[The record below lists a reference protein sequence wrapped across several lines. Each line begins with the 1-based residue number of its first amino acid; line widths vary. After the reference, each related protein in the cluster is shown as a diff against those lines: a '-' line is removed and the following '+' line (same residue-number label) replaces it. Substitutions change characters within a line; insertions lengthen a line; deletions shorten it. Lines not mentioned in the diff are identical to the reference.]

1 MLLIIVKKLSCN
13 EESEDSEKDTVVER
27 KNLRTDL
34 ISRLDP
40 YFRIQSK
47 KNKKKQKIAE
57 TPKQKNFNNQSPIG
71 VRKNTK
77 LIIQRYFC
85 KKIV

>member
-13 EESEDSEKDTVVER
+13 EESEESEEDTVVEL

-40 YFRIQSK
+40 YLRIQSK
-47 KNKKKQKIAE
+47 KRGI
-57 TPKQKNFNNQSPIG
+57 T
-71 VRKNTK
+71 
-77 LIIQRYFC
+77 IIQNTHGGSIWNMSYSTSKRT
-85 KKIV
+85 

>member
-13 EESEDSEKDTVVER
+13 EESEESEEDTVVEL

-40 YFRIQSK
+40 YLRIQRIK
-47 KNKKKQKIAE
+47 KRYNYNTEHIH
-57 TPKQKNFNNQSPIG
+57 G
-71 VRKNTK
+71 VRYR
-77 LIIQRYFC
+77 I
-85 KKIV
+85 

>member
-13 EESEDSEKDTVVER
+13 EESEESEEDTVVEL

-40 YFRIQSK
+40 YLRKQSK
-47 KNKKKQKIAE
+47 K
-57 TPKQKNFNNQSPIG
+57 IG
-71 VRKNTK
+71 IT
-77 LIIQRYFC
+77 IIQNTYTGFDTEYELLNF
-85 KKIV
+85 KNNLNKLLFVQ